1 MYATRQRI
9 SCAAI
14 SLLCIANVYAQR
26 NDEIERIAEN
36 IRSAPDV
43 RAVRQGMAELVEM
56 DSAAAAA
63 AFASELVRIEGNLDR
78 GNEES
83 LVPYLNLVFR
93 FTDTTE
99 VRQSLVP
106 TFERLLE
113 GQVPDLE
120 YLYVSAALAKFG
132 VQEKVQWL
140 IEEYRRS
147 RSDLTGLAYT
157 ASAFELLCRTN
168 QDLAVRFVVEEAVQS
183 NDPTIKLATA
193 RCLRENGN
201 PASLEVM
208 RRWIGVESNDTD
220 QSVVEH
226 YLQSI
231 ILFGDS
237 SDLEFID
244 WVDANLG
251 IIYGPDESRIRP
263 VIETARASI
272 DEGTG
277 TRWPLALTVSVILLL
292 GIAIIGLAIYRRR

>member
-120 YLYVSAALAKFG
+120 YLYVSAALEKFG